1 MKKELTIKQD
11 DFWRLINREQF
22 LSVSFHVKLQY
33 RIRMYFFSKLL
44 IIFILFYSAA
54 TNNEY
59 VYVHVNCDDKTI
71 GEHAE
76 VMKKTKSM
84 IKNFVF

>member
-1 MKKELTIKQD
+1 
-11 DFWRLINREQF
+11 
-22 LSVSFHVKLQY
+22 
-33 RIRMYFFSKLL
+33 MYFFSKLL

-76 VMKKTKSM
+76 VMKNTKNYN
-84 IKNFVF
+84 KEFCL